1 MWEQWQNSAWVVTHI
16 SLESS
21 WAKDRSKDICSCP
34 IAEVLAV
41 EEEVAQSLLELKESM
56 RQEGTRLQQLDDELQ
71 NANKEDACLQ
81 ARL

>member
-1 MWEQWQNSAWVVTHI
+1 M
-16 SLESS
+16 
-21 WAKDRSKDICSCP
+21 
-34 IAEVLAV
+34 

-56 RQEGTRLQQLDDELQ
+56 RLEGTKLQQLDVELQ

>member
-16 SLESS
+16 FS
-21 WAKDRSKDICSCP
+21 WAKDRSKDTCFCP

-56 RQEGTRLQQLDDELQ
+56 RQEGTKLQQLDVELQ
-71 NANKEDACLQ
+71 NTSKEDACLQ